1 MALVWKYCLQMVSD
15 PLIFSYSHSSECDER
30 KVWREVESSV
40 DRSLECDRF
49 FSLNLAAGSLT
60 WTLHQRLGLNLTK
73 NTIRLSLQT
82 RFHCNNRIS
91 PFMSSHEFD
100 WVEFFVFF
108 PSPTMSCSRCVQL
121 LPAPISLT
129 PPVLMLSPPPTRP
142 TCAQNWVKPRDITQP
157 LSDTDK
163 QGPRMI
169 LTLLIDR
176 ELPLKME
183 RCIGIMGFLSSRNL
197 WFHGGR
203 RKSLPIRLEKG
214 RFKKTDQA
222 KLHILKREVLFFD
235 QTGLEIVQVWSLV
248 ADF

>member
-1 MALVWKYCLQMVSD
+1 MWG
-15 PLIFSYSHSSECDER
+15 
-30 KVWREVESSV
+30 EVESSV

-49 FSLNLAAGSLT
+49 FNLNLAAGSLT
-60 WTLHQRLGLNLTK
+60 WTLHQQLGPNLTK

-108 PSPTMSCSRCVQL
+108 FFSPTMSCSRCVQL

-129 PPVLMLSPPPTRP
+129 PPVLMLSPPPTHP

-176 ELPLKME
+176 EWSLLKME
-183 RCIGIMGFLSSRNL
+183 IG
-197 WFHGGR
+197 
-203 RKSLPIRLEKG
+203 
-214 RFKKTDQA
+214 
-222 KLHILKREVLFFD
+222 V
-235 QTGLEIVQVWSLV
+235 
-248 ADF
+248 